1 MILTGANTHSG
12 GTRVEAGELVIQN
25 TAALGSGGLD
35 VQAGA
40 KVFVDVGYGR
50 VAVSQVSLASTA
62 RIDLGRGGLSI
73 AAGGGTVSSVRQLL
87 VSARNSGLWDGYGI
101 GSTNAKSTSNTAI
114 GYRQQTPTSPIIV
127 AWAAFGDINLDG
139 RVNSSDVSA
148 LNSAKRYGLPS
159 TFTGAH
165 WYEGDFSYDGR
176 VNSTD
181 INFLNRWF
189 NKGFYNTVIYAAA
202 FSVTTSSTSSTSKTS
217 TLFVSPL

>member
-1 MILTGANTHSG
+1 MTGANTHSG

-50 VAVSQVSLASTA
+50 VPVSQVSLAPTA

-73 AAGGGTVSSVRQLL
+73 AAAGGTVASVRQLVL
-87 VSARNSGLWDGYGI
+87 SARNGGQWDGSGI
-101 GSTNAKSTSNTAI
+101 GSTDAKSASNTAI
-114 GYRQQTPTSPIIV
+114 GYRQQSATSPIIV

-139 RVNSSDVSA
+139 RVNSTDVTA
-148 LNSAKRYGLPS
+148 LNGAKRYGLPS

-189 NKGFYNTVIYAAA
+189 NRGFYNTVVYAAA
-202 FSVTTSSTSSTSKTS
+202 FDATINSTTSTTKTS
-217 TLFVSPL
+217 TIFVTP